1 MALPPSCAA
10 ALPASTSTTAATVLA
25 TFMHN
30 SKTLGA
36 APGARNHPPI
46 CVERQCRQGR
56 NCMKACAGIKITP
69 FRIGAFM
76 TEYLRAAI
84 AGLACL
90 ASLAAGTLPSAA
102 ADYPNRPVHWLIGF
116 AAGGPVDIVARIMSQ
131 WLSDRLGQQFIV
143 ENRAG
148 SGGNLAAAA
157 AVNSPPDGYTLL
169 FVAPNNAIS
178 ASLYKKLPY
187 DFIRDTVPVASIMQL
202 TNMLVVS
209 NDMPVKTVQEFID
222 YCKANPG
229 KVAYASSGNGTS
241 VHMSAELFKAMT
253 KIDMIHVPYRG
264 SALAFPDI
272 ISNKVQ
278 LIFDNLPSALE
289 QARGGSVRALGV
301 TSPQRWPGVPDV
313 PAIAETVPGFESV
326 GFYGISAPK
335 GTPPEIV
342 DLLNKAVGEAL
353 QDPKLVARLAEIGG
367 IPKPMSPAEFGRLI
381 AEETQKWRKVV
392 AFAGVSVD

>member
-1 MALPPSCAA
+1 MLRI
-10 ALPASTSTTAATVLA
+10 L
-25 TFMHN
+25 
-30 SKTLGA
+30 
-36 APGARNHPPI
+36 RN
-46 CVERQCRQGR
+46 GL
-56 NCMKACAGIKITP
+56 
-69 FRIGAFM
+69 F
-76 TEYLRAAI
+76 
-84 AGLACL
+84 GLAL
-90 ASLAAGTLPSAA
+90 FLGLISISSPAPA

-116 AAGGPVDIVARIMSQ
+116 AAGGPVDIVARIMAQ
-131 WLSDRLGQQFIV
+131 WLSDRFGQQFIV

-157 AVNSPPDGYTLL
+157 AINAAPDGYTLL

-178 ASLYKKLPY
+178 TSLYKKLPY
-187 DFIRDTVPVASIMQL
+187 DFLRDTVPVASIMQL

-209 NDMPVKTVQEFID
+209 NAMPVKTVQEFID

-229 KVAYASSGNGTS
+229 QISYASSGNGTS

-253 KIDMIHVPYRG
+253 KCDMIHVPYRG
-264 SALAFPDI
+264 SAIAFPDI

-301 TSPQRWPGVPDV
+301 TSPQRWPGVTDV

-342 DLLNKAVGEAL
+342 DALNKAVGEAL
-353 QDPKLVARLAEIGG
+353 KDPKLVARLAETGG
-367 IPKPMSPAEFGRLI
+367 IPKPMTPAEFGKLVTD
-381 AEETQKWRKVV
+381 ETDKWRKVV
-392 AFAGVSVD
+392 EFAGVSVD